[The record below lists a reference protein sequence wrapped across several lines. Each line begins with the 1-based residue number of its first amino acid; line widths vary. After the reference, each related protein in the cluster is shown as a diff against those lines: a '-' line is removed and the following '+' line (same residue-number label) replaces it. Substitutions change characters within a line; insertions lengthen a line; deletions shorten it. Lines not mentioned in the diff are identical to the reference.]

1 MHSSAAGLCHRH
13 IRDHA
18 SDVTEARSRRAAK
31 NPKQLI
37 LKENGGPGG
46 PAESQ
51 ENQQLNPV
59 WDEDPI
65 L

>member
-1 MHSSAAGLCHRH
+1 MHKPAHQRWSEWECISE
-13 IRDHA
+13 IR
-18 SDVTEARSRRAAK
+18 
-31 NPKQLI
+31 
-37 LKENGGPGG
+37 ENGGPGG
-46 PAESQ
+46 PAEFQ

>member
-1 MHSSAAGLCHRH
+1 MLLLHVFSSLWHVEDKGIIAIHTAA
-13 IRDHA
+13 I
-18 SDVTEARSRRAAK
+18 TEQTSGR
-31 NPKQLI
+31 
-37 LKENGGPGG
+37 NGGPGG
-46 PAESQ
+46 PAEFQ